1 MATPD
6 AQNDTTSLSCGSF
19 RFVPTDMSAA
29 RAEWN
34 RLANNMPALEERSSD
49 KGKCLAP
56 SDGVSVVPLASTSSR
71 SGTGV
76 GEEPERSSVKTTP
89 QRGIVR
95 ETTSITDT
103 TTRRTKPSEEWTTHP
118 EMVTRTVIGP
128 PEFFYS
134 KDNSFY
140 HSETRYDHHEPF
152 VSVTDWG
159 HSVLPKFWTKH
170 VHFSGKVYFHHRR
183 FNLITPNDIR
193 EPLILQNIERIRKQE
208 ISKFI
213 KVVNPKDLPSC
224 EHIVTLPRLDSS
236 DAADIY
242 HAAIDSRRVLRMDGD
257 NGMESM
263 TTAWI

>member
-6 AQNDTTSLSCGSF
+6 AQNGTISFSCGSF

-34 RLANNMPALEERSSD
+34 RLANNMPALEETFSD
-49 KGKCLAP
+49 RDQHLAP
-56 SDGVSVVPLASTSSR
+56 SDGASVAPLASTSSQT
-71 SGTGV
+71 GTGV
-76 GEEPERSSVKTTP
+76 GKESEQSSVKTTP
-89 QRGIVR
+89 QKGI
-95 ETTSITDT
+95 EKEATSTTDA
-103 TTRRTKPSEEWTTHP
+103 TTRRAKPTEQWTTHP

-140 HSETRYDHHEPF
+140 LSETRLGCHKLCVF
-152 VSVTDWG
+152 VTDRR
-159 HSVLPKFWTKH
+159 HSALPKFWTKY

-183 FNLITPNDIR
+183 LNLITPNDIR

-208 ISKFI
+208 ISKFM

-224 EHIVTLPRLDSS
+224 EHIVMLPQLDSS

-242 HAAIDSRRVLRMDGD
+242 HVAINSRRVLRMDGD

-263 TTAWI
+263 ITA